1 MKVMINE
8 SQFIRM
14 VNNLNKK
21 NIKLFEYE
29 MSKNFDKINLNN
41 TKNISYKDIEDKA
54 KDFWFK
60 EEFRVAWPS
69 YYLNA
74 FRNGMLDELFPF
86 EKERRTE
93 LKQKNIDNAIEI
105 AKSYQS
111 KTEMAKSKDSK
122 YHALLKKSGLLNTVF
137 SDKTNLFKSLG
148 EKYINEI
155 LTEMGLDFTYDKS
168 HGDCK
173 GEEILRKGKNGLYYP
188 YCSSYRFDFIIPY
201 NDKNKQIINNL
212 PKNGIMIEFD
222 GEYHFFDK
230 RKNRREGDSFQNDVN
245 RDIRKNEYCIK
256 NNIKLIRIPY
266 TSNGQQ
272 IKNDIDNS
280 LKSNDMFVLTGN
292 YPKLGWNK

>member
-266 TSNGQQ
+266 TSNSQQ

>member
-1 MKVMINE
+1 MINE
-8 SQFIRM
+8 SQFRRM
-14 VNNLNKK
+14 GNNLNKK
-21 NIKLFEYE
+21 NIKLFEYGV
-29 MSKNFDKINLNN
+29 SKNLDKIDLNN

-86 EKERRTE
+86 EKERKAE
-93 LKQKNIDNAIEI
+93 LKQKKIDNAIEI

-122 YHALLKKSGLLNTVF
+122 YHAVLRNSGLLNTVF
-137 SDKTNLFKSLG
+137 SDKSIHFKSLG
-148 EKYINEI
+148 EKYINQI
-155 LTEMGLDFTYDKS
+155 LTEMGLDFIYDKS

-173 GEEILRKGKNGLYYP
+173 GEEILRKGKNGKDYR

-201 NDKNKQIINNL
+201 NDKNKEIIKNL

-245 RDIRKNEYCIK
+245 RDIRKNDYCIK

-266 TSNGQQ
+266 TSNIQQ